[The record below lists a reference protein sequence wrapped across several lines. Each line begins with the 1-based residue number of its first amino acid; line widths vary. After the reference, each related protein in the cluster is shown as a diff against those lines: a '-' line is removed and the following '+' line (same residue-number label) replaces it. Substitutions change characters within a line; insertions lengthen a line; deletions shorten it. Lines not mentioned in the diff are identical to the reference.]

1 MLIARCKGK
10 SMKTTTE
17 LLDILKMK
25 NNYQEFFDEVDFSN
39 VTLSEY
45 LHKLIKTKSLR
56 KTEVISQ
63 SGLERSYAYQIFAGR
78 KVPSRD
84 KLILLAFGMRL
95 NFEEVQGLL
104 KVNGY
109 AQLYSKNRRDNIIIF
124 ALYKGQSILELNENL
139 LALGEAIIA

>member
-1 MLIARCKGK
+1 
-10 SMKTTTE
+10 MKTTTE